1 MDTPVIPP
9 TNPPIP
15 AKSPINDVRA
25 KLLDLKEKGMVRYK
39 ALPPMQQK
47 MALAAGVLL
56 GIMIVL
62 FILAALFAPKR
73 TKVVVEA
80 TPTPAGT
87 SVPFPTTQA
96 ITNPS
101 RYATDS
107 GVLKIESDVK
117 TLEGQLNQIDIK
129 QSDLNLPD
137 LDWNVNFN

>member
-101 RYATDS
+101 RY
-107 GVLKIESDVK
+107 
-117 TLEGQLNQIDIK
+117 
-129 QSDLNLPD
+129 
-137 LDWNVNFN
+137 